1 MRKVV
6 NYLLC
11 CLFLSVAGLAQ
22 SASPRIILTDL
33 QSGPN
38 TGGPGNQ
45 GAIVTA
51 YGFGFGSTQGSST
64 VTIGGASAGSY
75 LQWSD
80 TKVSFQVG
88 SSAVSGDIV
97 VNVPGAGASNGMP
110 FTVRSG
116 RIRFVSTAGS
126 DSNSG
131 TFAAPW
137 RTIVHAKNSAR
148 RGDVIYVMD

>member
-1 MRKVV
+1 MRKVL

-11 CLFLSVAGLAQ
+11 CLFLSVVGLAQ

-38 TGGPGNQ
+38 TGGRNNQ
-45 GAIVTA
+45 GAIVTV

-64 VTIGGASAGSY
+64 VTIGGASAASY

-80 TKVSFQVG
+80 TKISFQPG
-88 SSAVSGDIV
+88 SSAVSGNIV

-116 RIRFVSTAGS
+116 RIRFVATPRRALIHR
-126 DSNSG
+126 
-131 TFAAPW
+131 APRW
-137 RTIVHAKNSAR
+137 PSPRAERALNRSRSSLIPEPP
-148 RGDVIYVMD
+148 